1 MPKPPIP
8 SSASD
13 SLVSKSHLP
22 SSSRSFSSSL
32 PSPRPSSSWRKR
44 VFKQAL
50 SSPGK
55 NNLSRHSD
63 LTEESLEAYNRRNE
77 FSPSPYYRGLTDS
90 SLYISRQRA
99 PSSPGRESH
108 ATTVATSSSIST
120 LIIKVQKWT
129 STCFTSKSGRGEE
142 DDVEEPRVEAKPA
155 ASSSSSSSKSR
166 GTVLTVM
173 KEESCSLG
181 ISNDVVSV
189 NPEKPLRE
197 RVSEVEVPAPII
209 SQKRVVFVENGETV
223 SGDNGKNKDFTWA
236 DKYRPKALPDFI
248 CNRDKAVQLQD
259 LVKVEQHPHFIFE
272 GLAGVGKKTMI
283 SAFLREV
290 FGHDRVQTRE
300 ECKEFY
306 LKGES
311 IRSIRVN
318 VKVSCHHIEVNL
330 SDLKGYE
337 KQVIVQLIHETGNNR
352 ANKAVRVNQEVQ
364 CNQDNRYAIVLYE
377 AEKLSTEA
385 VLYFKWLLDKYE
397 GHNMVFFSCSDTSK
411 LQPIKS
417 LCTMIQLLPP
427 SDEEIVE
434 VLEFIAKQESIN
446 LPRELAEKIVGNS
459 KNNLRQAIRSF
470 EATWKFKYPFEED
483 QEIRTGWEDDIARI
497 AKNIIE
503 EQTPKQLYNIRGKL
517 QKLTE
522 HNVASEF
529 IYKTLVAQLKMQLN
543 CSYLQIRFDSI
554 FDDYYREEGSMQ
566 REDGSMLETD
576 RSFARNRHEE
586 MGKRLND
593 PTRKNAHDVLKIE
606 ESIAKFM
613 SCYKSLL
620 SNQVVP

>member
-8 SSASD
+8 RSASD
-13 SLVSKSHLP
+13 SLISKLHLP

-32 PSPRPSSSWRKR
+32 PSSRPSSSWRKR

-129 STCFTSKSGRGEE
+129 TTCFTSKSGRGEE
-142 DDVEEPRVEAKPA
+142 DDVKKPRVEAKPA
-155 ASSSSSSSKSR
+155 ASSSSSSKSR

-209 SQKRVVFVENGETV
+209 SRKKVVFAENGETV
-223 SGDNGKNKDFTWA
+223 SDEKGKNKDFTWA
-236 DKYRPKALPDFI
+236 DKYRPKALSDFI

-318 VKVSCHHIEVNL
+318 VKVSCHHIESQQGCALLN
-330 SDLKGYE
+330 
-337 KQVIVQLIHETGNNR
+337 IFT
-352 ANKAVRVNQEVQ
+352 
-364 CNQDNRYAIVLYE
+364 AIVLYE

-385 VLYFKWLLDKYE
+385 LLYFKWLLDKYE

-417 LCTMIQLLPP
+417 LCTMVQLLPP

-434 VLEFIAKQESIN
+434 VLELIAKQESIN

-529 IYKTLVAQLKMQLN
+529 IYKVRVSQPLTPCYVLIMYFK
-543 CSYLQIRFDSI
+543 I
-554 FDDYYREEGSMQ
+554 FLIDCFFI
-566 REDGSMLETD
+566 
-576 RSFARNRHEE
+576 SF
-586 MGKRLND
+586 
-593 PTRKNAHDVLKIE
+593 
-606 ESIAKFM
+606 
-613 SCYKSLL
+613 SCI
-620 SNQVVP
+620 